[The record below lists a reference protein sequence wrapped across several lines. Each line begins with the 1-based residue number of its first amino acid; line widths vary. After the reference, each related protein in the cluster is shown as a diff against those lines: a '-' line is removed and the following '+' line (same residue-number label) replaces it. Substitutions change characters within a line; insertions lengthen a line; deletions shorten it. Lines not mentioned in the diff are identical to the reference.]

1 MPPALPTILFDD
13 AAPGSTEWTNLAPLT
28 DLRPAFDLRTGAR
41 TTLDRHANDPRLR
54 ILSLDTTNFF
64 AGAPATATGLSSR
77 SFTTQLADAAPTL
90 DEPTLELNSRCPILP
105 DEALTLKPGQCILE
119 ASSRTMVAALLNEEQ
134 RRGYFK
140 SGAHGMIFHDELV
153 IDRPLLLHR
162 PWDIIRFRDA
172 CIAHDLAHLL
182 AHAPHNQRA
191 NLLVDGDPAL
201 LRIHPDAHIAPG
213 VVFDTRQGP
222 IIVGKSEIQG
232 ASVIAGPV
240 VIHDHCVITARSFI
254 KANTV
259 LGPTCKVGGEVGGT
273 IFQGLANK
281 VHDGH
286 LGDSFVGEWANLG
299 AGTTNSN
306 LLNTYDEVITRVSP
320 RHPNERTGIR
330 YLGAIIGDHA
340 KFAINTR
347 IMTGAVI
354 GTGSMIASSQG
365 VMKSTGRF
373 RWITDDRDSLYRFDK
388 FLAVAKTVMA
398 RRHITPDDHY
408 IARLQHLH
416 TLERANE
423 K

>member
-1 MPPALPTILFDD
+1 MPPIPALLFDD
-13 AAPGSTEWTNLAPLT
+13 STTDLAPLT
-28 DLRPAFDLRTGAR
+28 DLRNAADLRTGAH
-41 TTLDRHANDPRLR
+41 TTRERLVTDDRITLLPDA
-54 ILSLDTTNFF
+54 SK
-64 AGAPATATGLSSR
+64 APN
-77 SFTTQLADAAPTL
+77 LALYINA
-90 DEPTLELNSRCPILP
+90 RCAILP
-105 DEALTLKPGQCILE
+105 DDALSLTQGQALVE
-119 ASSRTMVAALLNEEQ
+119 SSSNQVIAALVEPG
-134 RRGYFK
+134 RAASFDP
-140 SGAHGMIFHDELV
+140 GAAANSSVEHHA
-153 IDRPLLLHR
+153 PTLLHR

-201 LRIHPDAHIAPG
+201 LRINPDAHIAPG

-398 RRHITPDDHY
+398 RRHTTPDDAY
-408 IARLQHLH
+408 IARLKYLH
-416 TLERANE
+416 DLERATCAGQ
-423 K
+423 

>member
-1 MPPALPTILFDD
+1 MPPIPALLFDD
-13 AAPGSTEWTNLAPLT
+13 STTDLAPLT
-28 DLRPAFDLRTGAR
+28 DLRGAADLRTGAR
-41 TTLDRHANDPRLR
+41 STRERL
-54 ILSLDTTNFF
+54 
-64 AGAPATATGLSSR
+64 
-77 SFTTQLADAAPTL
+77 AA
-90 DEPTLELNSRCPILP
+90 EERLELLHDPSHAPSLALYINARCPLLP
-105 DEALTLKPGQCILE
+105 DTAFSLSHGEALVE
-119 ASSRTMVAALLNEEQ
+119 SSSNQVIAALVEPG
-134 RRGYFK
+134 RAASFDP
-140 SGAHGMIFHDELV
+140 GAASNTSVEHHTHA
-153 IDRPLLLHR
+153 LLHR

-172 CIAHDLAHLL
+172 CIAHDLAQLL
-182 AHAPHNQRA
+182 LSAPHAHNPRA
-191 NLLVDGDPAL
+191 LVDGDPSL

-213 VVFDTRQGP
+213 VVFDTRHGP

-232 ASVIAGPV
+232 AAVIAGPV
-240 VIHDHCVITARSFI
+240 VIHDHCVITARSLI

-273 IFQGLANK
+273 IFQALANK

-347 IMTGAVI
+347 IMTGAVV

-388 FLAVAKTVMA
+388 FLEVARTVMA
-398 RRHITPDDHY
+398 RRHTTPDDNY
-408 IARLQHLH
+408 IARLKHLH
-416 TLERANE
+416 DLERAHE

>member
-1 MPPALPTILFDD
+1 MPPIPALLFDD
-13 AAPGSTEWTNLAPLT
+13 STADLAPLT
-28 DLRPAFDLRTGAR
+28 DLRAASDLRTGAR
-41 TTLDRHANDPRLR
+41 TTRQRLAADDRVTL
-54 ILSLDTTNFF
+54 
-64 AGAPATATGLSSR
+64 
-77 SFTTQLADAAPTL
+77 LADASQAHYL
-90 DEPTLELNSRCPILP
+90 ALYINARCPILP
-105 DEALTLKPGQCILE
+105 DAALSLSQGEALVE
-119 ASSRTMVAALLNEEQ
+119 SSSNQVIAALVEPG
-134 RRGYFK
+134 RAASFDP
-140 SGAHGMIFHDELV
+140 GAAANTSVEHHA
-153 IDRPLLLHR
+153 PALLHR

-172 CIAHDLAHLL
+172 CIAHDLAQLL
-182 AHAPHNQRA
+182 PSAPHAHNPRA
-191 NLLVDGDPAL
+191 LVDGDPSI

-213 VVFDTRQGP
+213 VVFDTRHGP

-232 ASVIAGPV
+232 ATVIAGPV
-240 VIHDHCVITARSFI
+240 VIHDHCVITARSLI

-273 IFQGLANK
+273 IFQALANK

-347 IMTGAVI
+347 IMTGAVV

-388 FLAVAKTVMA
+388 FLDVAKAVMA
-398 RRHITPDDHY
+398 RRHTTPTDAY
-408 IARLQHLH
+408 IARLKHLH
-416 TLERANE
+416 DLERAHD

>member
-1 MPPALPTILFDD
+1 MPAIPALLFDD
-13 AAPGSTEWTNLAPLT
+13 STTDLAPLT
-28 DLRPAFDLRTGAR
+28 DLRDAADLRTGAG
-41 TTLDRHANDPRLR
+41 TTRERLAAEERLELLHDPSHAPSLALYINARCPLLPDAAFSLSHGEALVESSSNQVIAALVEPGHAASFDPGAA
-54 ILSLDTTNFF
+54 SNTSVEHH
-64 AGAPATATGLSSR
+64 APA
-77 SFTTQLADAAPTL
+77 
-90 DEPTLELNSRCPILP
+90 
-105 DEALTLKPGQCILE
+105 
-119 ASSRTMVAALLNEEQ
+119 
-134 RRGYFK
+134 
-140 SGAHGMIFHDELV
+140 
-153 IDRPLLLHR
+153 LLHR

-172 CIAHDLAHLL
+172 CIAHDLAQLL
-182 AHAPHNQRA
+182 LSAPHAHNPRA
-191 NLLVDGDPAL
+191 LVDGDPSL

-213 VVFDTRQGP
+213 VVFDTRHGP

-232 ASVIAGPV
+232 ATVIAGPV
-240 VIHDHCVITARSFI
+240 VIHDHCVITARSLI
-254 KANTV
+254 KSNTV

-347 IMTGAVI
+347 IMTGAVV

-373 RWITDDRDSLYRFDK
+373 RWITDDRDSLYRFEK
-388 FLAVAKTVMA
+388 FLEVAKAVMA
-398 RRHITPDDHY
+398 RRHTTPDDNY
-408 IARLQHLH
+408 IARLKHLH
-416 TLERANE
+416 DLERAHE